1 MTTQTL
7 LLRLLRAQA
16 RMNRRLDRALSLH
29 GLSLSEFQ
37 VLDALSTAP
46 NQCLRRIDLAEAVG
60 LTASGVTRLLN
71 PMEKIGLVDKQSSER
86 DARVSLVQLT
96 PVGVTRLEEARIRVA
111 EVADG
116 LLAPLGEPMRRELDT
131 LIGRLE
137 PYA

>member
-1 MTTQTL
+1 MTTQSL
-7 LLRLLRAQA
+7 LLRLLRAQSQ
-16 RMNRRLDRALSLH
+16 MSKRLDRALSLH

-46 NQCLRRIDLAEAVG
+46 DQSLRRIDLADAVG

-71 PMEKIGLVDKQSSER
+71 PMEKIGLVDKQASAR
-86 DARVSLVQLT
+86 DARVSLVRLSSA
-96 PVGVTRLEEARIRVA
+96 GATRLEEARSRVR

-116 LLAPLGEPMRRELDT
+116 LFAPLGEPMRRELDA
-131 LIGRLE
+131 LIGQLE